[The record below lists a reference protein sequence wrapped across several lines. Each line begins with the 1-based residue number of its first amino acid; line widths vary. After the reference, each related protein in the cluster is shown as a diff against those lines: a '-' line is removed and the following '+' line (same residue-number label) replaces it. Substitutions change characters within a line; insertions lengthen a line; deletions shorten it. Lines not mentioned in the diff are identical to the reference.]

1 MPERQGCRWNVSDGL
16 GVGLRPVHLAN
27 GVLEGQV
34 DDAVAVEGPGAQDGG
49 VVHVAAQ
56 HLGAKVGDRL
66 GGGVRAGQ
74 PEDLVPGTDEFGA
87 RAEPIQPEAP
97 VTKMRM
103 KVLLGCAAW
112 LCRRN
117 ADAIQSHR
125 PEHTDATK
133 SHRFLE

>member
-1 MPERQGCRWNVSDGL
+1 MRGDHQGLAGAGEAADERLDGL
-16 GVGLRPVHLAN
+16 GVGLCPVHLAN

-74 PEDLVPGTDEFGA
+74 PEDLVPGTDEFGD
-87 RAEPIQPEAP
+87 
-97 VTKMRM
+97 K
-103 KVLLGCAAW
+103 G
-112 LCRRN
+112 
-117 ADAIQSHR
+117 
-125 PEHTDATK
+125 
-133 SHRFLE
+133 